1 MDWSGA
7 IGQAIVIL
15 TFCGLVM
22 KPLNA
27 AIKELRETIKDLR
40 DDLRN
45 NKEKREAM
53 DRRLVAVEASAKSAH
68 HRIDSLERR

>member
-1 MDWSGA
+1 
-7 IGQAIVIL
+7 
-15 TFCGLVM
+15 M

-45 NKEKREAM
+45 NEEKREAM